1 MFFGFNA
8 DNKLKYKY
16 KNSELVYQNLDSII
30 FQYERNKIGQILKT
44 IKTDKKG
51 TVISQSF
58 YEYSN
63 GLLMKVISKD
73 RDGNLIRE
81 EEYQYEYYE

>member
-1 MFFGFNA
+1 MYA
-8 DNKLKYKY
+8 RQIK
-16 KNSELVYQNLDSII
+16 SSI
-30 FQYERNKIGQILKT
+30 
-44 IKTDKKG
+44 
-51 TVISQSF
+51 

-73 RDGNLIRE
+73 REGDLIRE

>member
-1 MFFGFNA
+1 MVFGFNA
-8 DNKLKYKY
+8 DNELKYKY
-16 KNSELVYQNLDSII
+16 KNGEFVYQNLDSII

-44 IKTDKKG
+44 TKTDKNG
-51 TVISQSF
+51 TVLSHSN

-81 EEYQYEYYE
+81 EEYQYEFYE